1 MLFLIS
7 FDNTSE
13 LKNSFYTEYFSVD
26 YEILKE
32 DILESYKYVEK
43 VFSKTN
49 GSAVSGHRVLADNV
63 AVTTYE
69 NGTEIYVNMS
79 EKDYVAEGI
88 TVNKMDYVIK
98 ECEE

>member
-1 MLFLIS
+1 M
-7 FDNTSE
+7 
-13 LKNSFYTEYFSVD
+13 
-26 YEILKE
+26 
-32 DILESYKYVEK
+32 
-43 VFSKTN
+43 FSKTN

-88 TVNKMDYVIK
+88 TVPKMDYVIK
-98 ECEE
+98 E